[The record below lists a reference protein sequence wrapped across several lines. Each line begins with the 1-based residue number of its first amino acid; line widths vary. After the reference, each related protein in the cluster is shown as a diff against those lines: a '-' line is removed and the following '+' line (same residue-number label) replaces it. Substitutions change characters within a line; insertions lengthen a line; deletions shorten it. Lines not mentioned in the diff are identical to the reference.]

1 MKIITAQR
9 EFWRSL
15 AWYQKVLV
23 IKCMVPGVIMFK
35 AYLKVLLV
43 TVSIVA
49 KVMVQ

>member
-35 AYLKVLLV
+35 AYLSTLIYVV
-43 TVSIVA
+43 
-49 KVMVQ
+49 KVMVLR